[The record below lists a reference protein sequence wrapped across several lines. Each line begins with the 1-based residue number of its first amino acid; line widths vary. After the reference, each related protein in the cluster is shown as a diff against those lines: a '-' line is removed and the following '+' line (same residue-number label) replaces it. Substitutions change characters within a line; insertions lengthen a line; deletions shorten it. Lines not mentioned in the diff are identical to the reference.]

1 VLAALH
7 DSGYKPADIDEV
19 VLVGGM
25 TRMPRVQQVVKE
37 IFGKEGHKG
46 VNPDEV
52 VAVGAAI
59 QGAQLLL
66 GSKSEVLLLDVTPLS
81 LGIET
86 LGGVFTKLIER
97 NSTIPT
103 EKKEIFSTA
112 DDNQTAVTVR
122 VFQGE
127 RPMANDNRLL
137 AQFNLEGIE
146 AAPRGVPKVEVAFNI
161 DANGILNVT
170 AKDQKT
176 GKEVKRRIE
185 NSSGL
190 SKDDVERMRREA
202 DSHADEDKRKKE
214 LADVRNEAD
223 TTIWQ
228 VEKLLQEQGA
238 KMSEADKAPVQ
249 AAIQNLRQAKDGNDI
264 ERIRQALNNVQTAA
278 HAMARH
284 MGGEGGGPSGGPSPG
299 GPRGKEAKQIHRK

>member
-1 VLAALH
+1 
-7 DSGYKPADIDEV
+7 
-19 VLVGGM
+19 M
-25 TRMPRVQQVVKE
+25 
-37 IFGKEGHKG
+37 
-46 VNPDEV
+46 
-52 VAVGAAI
+52 
-59 QGAQLLL
+59 
-66 GSKSEVLLLDVTPLS
+66 LLLDVTPLS

-86 LGGVFTKLIER
+86 LGGVMTKLIER

-103 EKKEIFSTA
+103 EKKEVFSTA

-146 AAPRGVPKVEVAFNI
+146 PAPRGVPQIEVTFNI

-170 AKDQKT
+170 AKDKKT
-176 GKEVKRRIE
+176 GKEVNRRIE

-190 SKDDVERMRREA
+190 SKDDVEKMRRDAEA
-202 DSHADEDKRKKE
+202 HADEDKRKKE

-228 VEKLLQEQGA
+228 VEKLLQEHGA
-238 KMSEADKAPVQ
+238 KLSDADKAPVQ
-249 AAIQNLRQAKDGNDI
+249 SAIQALKEAKDGNDL
-264 ERIRQALNNVQTAA
+264 ERIRQALNNLQTAA
-278 HAMARH
+278 HAMAQHVGRA
-284 MGGEGGGPSGGPSPG
+284 GGGPSPG
-299 GPRGKEAKQIHRK
+299 PQGGQDGSSGGGKEDVIDAEFEVKK